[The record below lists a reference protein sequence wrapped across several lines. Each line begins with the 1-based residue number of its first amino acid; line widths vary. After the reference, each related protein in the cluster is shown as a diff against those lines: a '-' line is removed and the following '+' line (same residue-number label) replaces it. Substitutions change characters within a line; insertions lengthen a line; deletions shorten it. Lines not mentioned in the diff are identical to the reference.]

1 MKKKFLLLTLVLMTV
16 FAASCNIQNAAPSN
30 QLNTYVSPNTKEQGT
45 PPSDLPAEETTP
57 AQSED
62 VTNREQSTESQTMQ
76 QTEQTQAPPQ
86 ETTAPP
92 PPRTEPRAIDFTVY
106 DANGNAVKLSDFF
119 GKPIVLNFWA
129 SWCPPCKG
137 EMPDFHDKYLEL
149 GDEVQFLMVNMT
161 GGRETVSSAK
171 KFIEQEGYTFPVFYD
186 TAYDAANAYE
196 VYSLPTTYF
205 IDADG
210 YLIANAIGAINA
222 ATLQIGIDMI
232 R

>member
-1 MKKKFLLLTLVLMTV
+1 MKKKFLLLTLTLVLVMV
-16 FAASCNIQNAAPSN
+16 FVTSCNIQNGAPSN
-30 QLNTYVSPNTKEQGT
+30 QLNTYAPLSTQEQGI
-45 PPSDLPAEETTP
+45 PPSDLSTEETTP

-62 VTNREQSTESQTMQ
+62 VTNGEQHTGSQEIQ
-76 QTEQTQAPPQ
+76 QTTPQ
-86 ETTAPP
+86 ESTAPL
-92 PPRTEPRAIDFTVY
+92 PPRTEPRATDFTVY
-106 DANGNAVKLSDFF
+106 DSDGNAVKLSDFF

-137 EMPDFHDKYLEL
+137 EMPDFHEKYLEL
-149 GDEVQFLMVNMT
+149 GDEVQFLMINMT

-186 TAYDAANAYE
+186 TAYDAANTYE

-222 ATLQIGIDMI
+222 ETLQRGIDMI

>member
-1 MKKKFLLLTLVLMTV
+1 MKNKFLLLSLSLVLIMALVT
-16 FAASCNIQNAAPSN
+16 SCDFQDQLPQN
-30 QLNTYVSPNTKEQGT
+30 QLNTYAPEPQKEQTT
-45 PPSDLPAEETTP
+45 PPRDSLENEQTTP
-57 AQSED
+57 EIKDS
-62 VTNREQSTESQTMQ
+62 VTDEEE
-76 QTEQTQAPPQ
+76 QTEQTQKNPESQAQ
-86 ETTAPP
+86 TTPP
-92 PPRTEPRAIDFTVY
+92 PPRLEPLAMDFTVY
-106 DANGNAVKLSDFF
+106 DADGNAVKLSDFF

-137 EMPDFHDKYLEL
+137 EMPDFHEKYLEL
-149 GDEVQFLMVNMT
+149 GGEVQFLMINMT

-171 KFIEQEGYTFPVFYD
+171 NFIEQEGYTFPVFYD
-186 TAYDAANAYE
+186 TAYDAANTYE

-222 ATLQIGIDMI
+222 ETLQRGIDMI

>member
-1 MKKKFLLLTLVLMTV
+1 MKKFLLLSLSLVLIMMFVT
-16 FAASCNIQNAAPSN
+16 SCNFQDQLPQN
-30 QLNTYVSPNTKEQGT
+30 QLNTYAPAPQKEQTT
-45 PPSDLPAEETTP
+45 PPRDSLENEETTP
-57 AQSED
+57 EIKES
-62 VTNREQSTESQTMQ
+62 VTDEKE
-76 QTEQTQAPPQ
+76 QTEQTPKNPESQAQ
-86 ETTAPP
+86 TTPP
-92 PPRTEPRAIDFTVY
+92 PAPRLEPLAMDFTVY
-106 DANGNAVKLSDFF
+106 DADGNAVKLSDFF

-137 EMPDFHDKYLEL
+137 EMPDFHEKYLEL
-149 GDEVQFLMVNMT
+149 GGEVQFLMINMT

-186 TAYDAANAYE
+186 TAYDAANTYE

-222 ATLQIGIDMI
+222 ETLQRGIDLI
-232 R
+232 Q

>member
-1 MKKKFLLLTLVLMTV
+1 MKKKFLLLSLTLVLVTA
-16 FAASCNIQNAAPSN
+16 FITSCNFQNQLPQN
-30 QLNTYVSPNTKEQGT
+30 QLNTYAPHLQDNQTT
-45 PPSDLPAEETTP
+45 PPPQVLENEETTP
-57 AQSED
+57 NVDEPINSDE
-62 VTNREQSTESQTMQ
+62 
-76 QTEQTQAPPQ
+76 EQTQEVPVTQPQ
-86 ETTAPP
+86 TTPP
-92 PPRTEPRAIDFTVY
+92 PAPRLEPLAMDFTVY

-137 EMPDFHDKYLEL
+137 EMPDFHEKYLEL
-149 GDEVQFLMVNMT
+149 GDEVQFLMINMT
-161 GGRETVSSAK
+161 GGRETLSSAK

-186 TAYDAANAYE
+186 TAYDAANTYE

-222 ATLQIGIDMI
+222 ETLQRGIDMI
-232 R
+232 Q